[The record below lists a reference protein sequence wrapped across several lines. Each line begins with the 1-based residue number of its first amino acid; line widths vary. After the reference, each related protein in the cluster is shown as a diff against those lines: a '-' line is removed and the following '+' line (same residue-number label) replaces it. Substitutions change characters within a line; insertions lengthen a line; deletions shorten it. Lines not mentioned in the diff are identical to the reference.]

1 VVAEVH
7 RLFVGWD
14 VGGWHCDNN
23 QKSRDALVAIG
34 VRNGT
39 VVMVGQPWR
48 GNLRSL
54 LVAKSGSALVSAFL
68 DLCGVQTDLVT
79 EVFVAIDTP
88 LGWPSAMMR
97 LALGGPTSVVSAAD
111 GENPYTRR
119 ATELALVQRGHSP
132 LSAVR
137 DMLGSQST
145 KGIHFL
151 RAAGLEEVS
160 CGVWRKTD
168 ASVRTVTAI
177 ETYPAVA
184 LQSDRVRRLQAEV
197 LSRPGC
203 HLGVPGRPLHEDIR
217 DALACALVAHLF
229 AEGSAFVEL
238 PPPGV
243 PVGEGWIILPV
254 A

>member
-1 VVAEVH
+1 MK
-7 RLFVGWD
+7 LYMGWD
-14 VGGWHCDNN
+14 VGGWHCDRN
-23 QKSRDALVAIG
+23 KASRDALVVATAVDGEIA
-34 VRNGT
+34 
-39 VVMVGQPWR
+39 VVGRPWR
-48 GNLRSL
+48 GNLRAL
-54 LVAKSGSALVSAFL
+54 LTAKTGDALVRAML
-68 DLCGVQTDLVT
+68 GLCEVT
-79 EVFVAIDTP
+79 ADEDAEVVVAIDTP

-97 LALGGPTSVVSAAD
+97 LAQGGAPSLVSASD

-119 ATELALVQRGHSP
+119 ATELDLIRRGFAP

-160 CGVWRKTD
+160 CGVWRHEVEKGL
-168 ASVRTVTAI
+168 TVVAI

-184 LQSDRVRRLQAEV
+184 LQTGRLGAMQTSV
-197 LSRPGC
+197 L
-203 HLGVPGRPLHEDIR
+203 GRAGEELAGGTKPLHDDIR

-229 AEGSAFVEL
+229 AESAEEIE
-238 PPPGV
+238 PIPAGV
-243 PVGEGWIILPV
+243 PVGEGWIVLPR